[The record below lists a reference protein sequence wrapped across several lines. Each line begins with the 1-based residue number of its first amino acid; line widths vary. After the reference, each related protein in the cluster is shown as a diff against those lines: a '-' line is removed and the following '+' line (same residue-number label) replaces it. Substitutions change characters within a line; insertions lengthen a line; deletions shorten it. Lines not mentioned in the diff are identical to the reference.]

1 MLNWLFTMERR
12 RQRMLRQAQPGPLH
26 DYLAV
31 PLPERTA
38 DWRRVD
44 FVALDLETTGLDPAR
59 DEILSVGMV
68 ELQGGCI
75 RLGSARHY
83 LVAPDRAVPE
93 RSAVI
98 HQLTDDQLAT
108 GRPLGEVLPEVLD
121 RLAGRVLLCHHAAV
135 ETGFFDAACRRL
147 YGAAFV
153 ALVADTEWL
162 IGRWLVQR
170 NQPLA
175 PGALRLHALRERFNL
190 PRYKAHDALVD
201 ALATAELFCAFAA
214 HRELGS
220 DPSLRHFLSIA

>member
-1 MLNWLFTMERR
+1 MLNWVFTMERR
-12 RQRMLRQAQPGPLH
+12 RQRMLRHARPGPLR

-31 PLPERTA
+31 PLPERAA

-44 FVALDLETTGLDPAR
+44 FVALDLETTGLDPAH

-68 ELQGGCI
+68 ELRGGCI
-75 RLGSARHY
+75 RLDSARHY

-98 HQLTDDQLAT
+98 HQLTDDQVAD
-108 GRPLGEVLPEVLD
+108 GRPLGEVLPEVLG

-135 ETGFFDAACRRL
+135 ETGFLDAACRRI
-147 YGAAFV
+147 YGTAFV

-220 DPSLRHFLSIA
+220 DPSLRHFLSLG